1 MEMQKKLKKDENPT
15 WILRRNLYGTTYRP
29 IGTVFFRVCTCSMQY
44 PTKTLA
50 TST

>member
-29 IGTVFFRVCTCSMQY
+29 IGTVFYQGLHMQY